1 MSKSLNVCVFS
12 GYLAA
17 DPKFHTFDD
26 GNRVANLRLAV
37 NDTKKEDGQYVDDP
51 LFIDVKAY
59 GARATTRAQYLHKGS
74 CVIVNGSLA
83 QPRQWTADDGTT
95 RFTQVIDRA
104 EVTFGPKVEQGVSQ
118 APYGGGGQRQATPVD
133 DDDSSI
139 PF

>member
-17 DPKFHTFDD
+17 DPKCHTFDD

-37 NDTKKEDGQYVDDP
+37 NNTKKEDGQYVDDP
-51 LFIDVKAY
+51 LFLDVASA
-59 GARATTRAQYLHKGS
+59 ARVDALEQYLHKGS
-74 CVIVNGSLA
+74 FVIVTGSLA

-104 EVTFGPKVEQGVSQ
+104 KVTFGPKVEQGVSQ
-118 APYGGGGQRQATPVD
+118 APYGGGGQRQAPPSD
-133 DDDSSI
+133 DVEDDI
-139 PF
+139 PW